1 MENTFQAVL
10 SRPKVALAMGYAIA
24 KHGDQKYGDKPY
36 SDHLRAVAQL
46 VHILGRPNE
55 NWVDD
60 VMAASLLHDVLE
72 DTDARPEEIEEL
84 FGKQVLAIVKAC
96 TKTDDDL
103 CRKCSFRRT
112 VPALKTTDWALP
124 VKLADRL
131 ANMLNSLAQRSTH
144 LNMYVREYPE
154 FKQLLWS
161 EGSWVELWIELD
173 KAFEAGS
180 ARKK

>member
-1 MENTFQAVL
+1 MLTFQEIL
-10 SRPKVALAMGYAIA
+10 SRPKVAMAMGYAIA

-46 VHILGRPNE
+46 VHILARPNE
-55 NWVDD
+55 SWVDE
-60 VMAASLLHDVLE
+60 VMAAALLHDVLE
-72 DTDARPEEIEEL
+72 DTDAKPEEIEEL
-84 FGKQVLAIVKAC
+84 FGPRVLAIVKAC

-103 CRKCSFRRT
+103 CRRCSFRRT
-112 VPALKTTDWALP
+112 VTALKTTDWALP

-131 ANMLNSLAQRSTH
+131 ANMLNSLSQRSTH

-161 EGSWVELWIELD
+161 DGSWVELWIELD
-173 KAFEAGS
+173 KAFEAG
-180 ARKK
+180 AERKK